1 MMLSGSVTWPPITSD
16 MKRHVKVI
24 YEDDLFSLADYNEA
38 IEFKD
43 EDAFNW
49 TDDSDEDAIDAT

>member
-1 MMLSGSVTWPPITSD
+1 

-43 EDAFNW
+43 EDTFTW
-49 TDDSDEDAIDAT
+49 TEGDDEEPIDAT